1 MSGVGTAATPED
13 ACPDAFVDL
22 AGRLADAVRPIVLK
36 LFRGAVTVETK
47 ADRSPV
53 TAADR
58 EAEAVMRA
66 MIADVYPDH
75 GILGEE
81 HGNERLEAEY
91 VWVLDPIDG
100 TNTFV
105 TGKPLFGTLIALTH
119 RGRPVLG
126 VIDMP
131 ALGERWVG
139 AQGRATLFGGAPAQT
154 RPCAKVA
161 AAWLSATSPGMFADA
176 EAAAFKLLSAGV
188 RCTIYGGDCYN
199 YGLLASGHLDLVAEA
214 GLKPYDLCSLAP
226 VIEGAGGTVSD
237 WRGQPLTID
246 SDGRVLAAGDGR
258 AHTEALTVLAGGGTV
273 TSR

>member
-1 MSGVGTAATPED
+1 MNGAGPAAGPDD
-13 ACPDAFVDL
+13 ACPDEFVEL
-22 AGRLADAVRPIVLK
+22 AGRLADAVRPIVLTY
-36 LFRGAVTVETK
+36 FRSAVAVESK

-58 EAEAVMRA
+58 EAETAMRA
-66 MIADVYPDH
+66 MIADAFPDH

-81 HGNERLEAEY
+81 HGSEHLEAEY

-100 TNTFV
+100 TAAFV
-105 TGKPLFGTLIALTH
+105 TRKPLFGTLVALTR

-131 ALGERWVG
+131 ALDERWVG
-139 AQGRATLFGGAPAQT
+139 ARGRATLFGAAVVQT
-154 RPCAKVA
+154 RSCAEVG
-161 AAWLSATSPGMFADA
+161 AAWLSATSPQMFSDADL
-176 EAAAFKLLSAGV
+176 AAFERLSSGV
-188 RCTIYGGDCYN
+188 RRTVYGGDCYN

-214 GLKPYDLCSLAP
+214 GLKPYDFCAVVP

-237 WRGQPLTID
+237 WEGRPLTID

-258 AHTEALTVLAGGGTV
+258 THAEGLAGLAAGGA

>member
-1 MSGVGTAATPED
+1 MSGAGTAAAPED
-13 ACPDAFVDL
+13 ACPVAFVEL

-36 LFRGAVTVETK
+36 LFRGVVTVETK

-58 EAEAVMRA
+58 EAETAMRA
-66 MIADVYPDH
+66 MIADAYPDH

-100 TNTFV
+100 TNAFV

-139 AQGRATLFGGAPAQT
+139 ARGRATLFDGAPAKT
-154 RPCAKVA
+154 RPCAEVA

-176 EAAAFKLLSAGV
+176 EAAAFERLSSGV
-188 RCTIYGGDCYN
+188 RRTVYGGDCYN

-226 VIEGAGGTVSD
+226 VIEGAGGIISD

-246 SDGRVLAAGDGR
+246 SDGRVLAAGDGH
-258 AHTEALTVLAGGGTV
+258 AHAEALTVLAGGGGA